1 MIPKPVM
8 AANKKYESKLVP
20 PSPVRE
26 VEEPLNVRLRGV
38 IARLSPVKCSLA
50 LIVALA
56 TLIVG
61 CSPPGRRELLAG
73 KRLIEQG
80 RPQEAVE
87 PLKRAMSLFGTNT
100 LAAARAWNWL
110 GLAYHHAGQAND
122 ALQAYQNAIKCDF
135 NLFPARYNLG
145 CLLLEHTNLAG
156 AINEFVTYTSH
167 RPNDPSGWLQLGT
180 AQLRARLYE
189 QAEKSLQRV
198 IDLNAP
204 AADCAEAM
212 NLIGMCMAAK
222 RRPQDAIRAFEAAL
236 NFQSGYAPAI
246 LNHAI
251 VAQTQLGNRTLAI
264 EKYRSYL
271 NAIGGPTN
279 NPSVAALVAQLEA
292 SLQPLPPATN
302 HVSPS
307 SLTNQIVH
315 AAPQP
320 TNGDAAVKPQ
330 SPATTQTVATVQPSK
345 PAPVKTNLVADQQV
359 VGEPRKVA
367 PRPIPDRTNAVVV
380 AAADQ
385 PEPHQP
391 VPPRQPETKTN
402 AATTEEK
409 AQQPA
414 VPVEL
419 VKLEDEL
426 PVKPATTIDLP
437 QKQSGPTQQVAAV
450 ALPAAPANPTPVQP
464 VVATGSQPGTTKV
477 APTEDNAPTR
487 RSWVQKLNPLNLF
500 RSGSKTPPE
509 QARTTPLPPAS
520 VASASTTQGSRQPV
534 PEGTP
539 PERPRPSFPRYAY
552 LSPPVPALGNRA
564 AAETHYAAGLS
575 AQKSGN
581 TAQAIRSYQEAVAA
595 DPSYFEAHYNLGVAA
610 YDARNWQIALQACE
624 NALALRPND
633 FGARLNFALTLEK
646 AGYPVDAA
654 KELEAL
660 LTLHPNK
667 PEVHLAAAN
676 LYAQVLDDKSM
687 ARAHY
692 SRVLELDPR
701 HPQAPAIRRWLL
713 ANRNR

>member
-8 AANKKYESKLVP
+8 AANKNYEGQLVP
-20 PSPVRE
+20 PSLVRD
-26 VEEPLNVRLRGV
+26 VEEPLDTRFRRA
-38 IARLSPVKCSLA
+38 IARFSLVNCSLA

-61 CSPPGRRELLAG
+61 CSPPGRRELIEG

-80 RPQEAVE
+80 RPREAVE

-100 LAAARAWNWL
+100 PAAARAWNWL

-135 NLFPARYNLG
+135 NLFSARYNLG

-180 AQLRARLYE
+180 AQFRARLYE

-222 RRPQDAIRAFEAAL
+222 RRPQDALRAFEAAL
-236 NFQSGYAPAI
+236 NFQSAYAPAL

-251 VAQTQLGNRTLAI
+251 VAQTQLGNTMLAI
-264 EKYRSYL
+264 QKYRDYL

-279 NPSVAALVAQLEA
+279 NPSVAALVVQLEA
-292 SLQPLPPATN
+292 SVQPRSAATN
-302 HVSPS
+302 HLSPPT
-307 SLTNQIVH
+307 LTNRIVY

-320 TNGDAAVKPQ
+320 TNGDAALKPL
-330 SPATTQTVATVQPSK
+330 SLPTTQTVATVQPSK
-345 PAPVKTNLVADQQV
+345 PAPVKTNIVAEQPA
-359 VGEPRKVA
+359 VGEPQKPA
-367 PRPIPDRTNAVVV
+367 SKPIPDRSNAVAVAVV
-380 AAADQ
+380 DQPKAPQPAPPPQTDTKTDATVPEQKTEKAAA
-385 PEPHQP
+385 
-391 VPPRQPETKTN
+391 
-402 AATTEEK
+402 
-409 AQQPA
+409 
-414 VPVEL
+414 PVEL
-419 VKLEDEL
+419 VKLEDER
-426 PVKPATTIDLP
+426 PVKPATTIELP
-437 QKQSGPTQQVAAV
+437 QKQPGPTQQVAAV
-450 ALPAAPANPTPVQP
+450 AAPSAPSNPPPVQP
-464 VVATGSQPGTTKV
+464 VVATASQPRTTAV
-477 APTEDNAPTR
+477 APTEETATTR

-500 RSGSKTPPE
+500 RSGSKTPAE
-509 QARTTPLPPAS
+509 QTRPTPLPATS
-520 VASASTTQGSRQPV
+520 VASVSPTQDKVQPA
-534 PEGTP
+534 PEEMP
-539 PERPRPSFPRYAY
+539 PERPRPSFPRYPY
-552 LSPPVPALGNRA
+552 LSPPVPAPGNRA

-575 AQKSGN
+575 FQKSGN
-581 TAQAIRSYQEAVAA
+581 MAQAIRSYQEAVAA

-624 NALALRPND
+624 NALAIRPND

-654 KELEAL
+654 KELETL

-676 LYAQVLDDKSM
+676 LYAQVLDDKAM
-687 ARAHY
+687 ARTHY

-701 HPQAPAIRRWLL
+701 HPQASAIRRWLL